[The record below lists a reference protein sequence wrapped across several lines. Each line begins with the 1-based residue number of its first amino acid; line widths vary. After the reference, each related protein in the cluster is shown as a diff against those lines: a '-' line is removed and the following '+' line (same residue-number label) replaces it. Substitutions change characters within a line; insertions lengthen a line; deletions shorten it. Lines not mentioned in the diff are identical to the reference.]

1 MNAMA
6 QMIWFLRNIRRSTFA
21 EIFRLL
27 WKDRLARMAMLYLF
41 LFFLAA
47 LLSFIW
53 TPYDYRAQDL
63 AATRQGPSWSHWFG
77 TDLIG
82 RDMFTRVLYA
92 ARITSL
98 LLLMTAFLGG
108 LPLSITLGLVSG
120 YYGNRKKLGIWRFR
134 VGLDNLIMHIG
145 YLFIGVPPLLF
156 ILLLTATARPRY
168 DSFLFALGGPA
179 EWLVKTGMA
188 DLFLILLVT
197 SLIFW
202 VGGAR
207 LYRSQ
212 VLSLRESRV
221 VESAR
226 MLGASDARVISKH
239 ILPYLYPFIV
249 RGAAAMFMGVIG
261 TEIALSFFGI
271 GIRAPHPSFG
281 AMFSETASVRIL
293 RSTPHLLLI
302 PAAIIIPFLFSI
314 GFIEMRLSRI
324 LASPHEREGSIRVT
338 AKRGVLE
345 GSGE

>member
-1 MNAMA
+1 MNIVASMV
-6 QMIWFLRNIRRSTFA
+6 WFLKNIRRSTPA

-27 WKDRLARMAMLYLF
+27 WKDPAVRAAMLYIS
-41 LFFLAA
+41 LFFAVA
-47 LLSFIW
+47 LLSFFW

-63 AATRQGPSWSHWFG
+63 ASTRQGPSWDHWLG

-82 RDMFTRVLYA
+82 RDMFTRILYA
-92 ARITSL
+92 ARVTSL
-98 LLLMTAFLGG
+98 LLFMTAFFGG
-108 LPLSITLGLVSG
+108 LPLSIVLGLVTG
-120 YYGNRKKLGIWRFR
+120 YFGNQKKLGIWRIR
-134 VGLDNLIMHIG
+134 VGLDTLVMHVG
-145 YLFIGVPPLLF
+145 YLFLGVPPLLF

-168 DSFLFALGGPA
+168 DSFFLGIGGPA

-188 DLFLILLVT
+188 DLLLILIVT

-207 LYRSQ
+207 LYRAQ

-226 MLGASDARVISKH
+226 MLGASDTRIITRH

-249 RGAAAMFMGVIG
+249 HGAAVMFMGVIG

-271 GIRAPHPSFG
+271 GIRAPYPSFG
-281 AMFSETASVRIL
+281 AMFSETANIQIL

-302 PAAIIIPFLFSI
+302 PAAIIIPFIFSFR
-314 GFIEMRLSRI
+314 FIEMRLSRI
-324 LASPHEREGSIRVT
+324 LASTHERESALLGDA
-338 AKRGVLE
+338 AKELLE
-345 GSGE
+345 ADYE